1 VSTELVRFFALFCS
15 AAGLISSAIVLAT
28 VRRPLLA
35 LSVAV
40 DFWVA
45 AGLLRLSGR
54 LSWEVIAGA
63 AGIML
68 LRQLINFGLRVR
80 VRTAASSPT

>member
-1 VSTELVRFFALFCS
+1 MSTELVRFLALLCS
-15 AAGLISSAIVLAT
+15 AAGLISGAIVLVT

-80 VRTAASSPT
+80 VRIAASSPT